1 MIVACRKSSGRF
13 SDVLNIK
20 YAIWEMSDSFWSL
33 WWMFT
38 RNHWPLPHLKWNQIG
53 SFTEKAKTD
62 LWSSVFNLSSLYTFH
77 LAWAHKAI
85 FFSQFGEKWPL
96 SAVQWVCTYGNIFV
110 GKQGQWIVRKVFHP
124 HFFPFPH
131 FHSTLFFF
139 HAKTGKNPPQLFVYF
154 KGILS
159 PENILM
165 RPVSFPEFFCNRN
178 FI

>member
-1 MIVACRKSSGRF
+1 
-13 SDVLNIK
+13 
-20 YAIWEMSDSFWSL
+20 MSDSFWSL

-53 SFTEKAKTD
+53 NFTEKAKTD

-77 LAWAHKAI
+77 LAWADKAI

-96 SAVQWVCTYGNIFV
+96 SAVQWVCKCGNIIV
-110 GKQGQWIVRKVFHP
+110 GKRGQWIFGKVVHS
-124 HFFPFPH
+124 HFFPFPR
-131 FHSTLFFF
+131 FHSALFFS
-139 HAKTGKNPPQLFVYF
+139 HAKTGKTPPQLFVYF

-159 PENILM
+159 TENILM
-165 RPVSFPEFFCNRN
+165 RPVSWVFCNRN